1 MCKYCLDK
9 GYNCNT
15 YDLKGPNNSSAEI
28 HLSLDEEDLLIEAEW
43 NDYFRSSENKPV
55 KMGFIAKAMIRYC
68 PWCGRK
74 LKGDYNNDYNY
85 SR

>member
-1 MCKYCLDK
+1 MCEYCLDK
-9 GYNCNT
+9 GYNRNT
-15 YDLKGPNNSSAEI
+15 YDLKGPNDDNAEI
-28 HLSLDEEDLLIEAEW
+28 QLLLNEEEDLLIKANW

-74 LKGDYNNDYNY
+74 LHKGE
-85 SR
+85 